1 MLKIIELKTKLISF
15 DLWETLITDRPQG
28 KKINS
33 RSVQRVKKLSLYLN
47 NKGHVIS
54 NDQIKK
60 SLNILSEKCT
70 QDHNRGKDIDFHN
83 RIGKLLE
90 LLNIKQDDLIKNQI
104 GDILDNCFLKYPPQL
119 FPKSIELLK
128 LLSKE
133 YKLCLT
139 SNTGITSPKTYYKYL
154 EMIGIKN
161 LFDKI
166 YLSNEIKVAKPS
178 IKIFKLI
185 LNDFS
190 LNPENIIHIGDN
202 IFTDIFGAKKAG
214 FKAIYVNKRKG
225 VDNDLAFN
233 PDHTVTDIS
242 ELL

>member
-1 MLKIIELKTKLISF
+1 MLKIMKLKTKLISF

-33 RSVQRVKKLSLYLN
+33 RSVQRVKNLSLYLN
-47 NKGHVIS
+47 NKGHNIS
-54 NDQIKK
+54 DNQIKK

-90 LLNIKQDDLIKNQI
+90 LLNLNQDDLIKNEI
-104 GDILDNCFLKYPPQL
+104 GDILDSCFLRYPPKL

-154 EMIGIKN
+154 EIIGIKN

-178 IKIFKLI
+178 VKIFKLI
-185 LNDFS
+185 IDDFK
-190 LNPENIIHIGDN
+190 LDPDKVVHIGDN
-202 IFTDIFGAKKAG
+202 IFTDIFGAKKVG
-214 FKAIYVNKRKG
+214 FRTIYVNKRKS
-225 VDNDLAFN
+225 VNNNLAFK
-233 PDHTVTDIS
+233 PDNTITDIS
-242 ELL
+242 ELF